1 MDTDCLNYRL
11 TDKERDEFEENGFI
25 VVEDVL
31 SPQMVKDLTKQV
43 DRVDTDYRNA
53 MGLGPCE
60 VLELID
66 FVGRDDLFLELLDWP
81 RTFPKVWE
89 ILGWN
94 LQLYTSH
101 MNITPPVPPESRGV
115 KKRLGWHIDTGNLDM
130 EPEIDPRPRISL
142 KVGYFL
148 TDTSELGRGNLWV
161 VPGSHQHNELEL
173 PPDAVSDPPNAV
185 GVQAEAGSALFFDR
199 RLCHAASPNHSDIT
213 RKMVFY
219 GYSYRW
225 LRQRDN
231 MTVDHVMHRCSPIR
245 QQLLGAPSLPA
256 SPFGNRGGD
265 AGSGFTSPN
274 LEAVPLRSW
283 IRDHLGEEA
292 VVP

>member
-1 MDTDCLNYRL
+1 MDMACLDYRL
-11 TDKERDEFEENGFI
+11 TDKERDEFEQNGFFL
-25 VVEDVL
+25 VEDVL
-31 SPQMVKDLTKQV
+31 SPEMVKDLTEQV

-53 MGLGPCE
+53 MGLSSCE

-89 ILGWN
+89 ILGWHI
-94 LQLYTSH
+94 QLYTSH
-101 MNITPPVPPESRGV
+101 IAFTPPVAPEQRGLRE
-115 KKRLGWHIDTGNLDM
+115 RLGWHQDTGNLDM
-130 EPEIDPRPRISL
+130 EPEIDPRPRVSL

-148 TDTSELGRGNLWV
+148 TDTTELGRGNLWV
-161 VPGSHQHNELEL
+161 VPGSHRHNELEL
-173 PPDAVSDPPNAV
+173 PPDGVSDPPHAV
-185 GVQAEAGSALFFDR
+185 GVQARAGSALFFDR
-199 RLCHAASPNHSDIT
+199 RLYHAPSPNLSDIT

-225 LRQRDN
+225 LRPRDN
-231 MTVDHVMHRCSPIR
+231 MTVDHVINRCSPIR
-245 QQLLGAPSLPA
+245 QQLLGAPIFPA
-256 SPFGNRGGD
+256 SAFGNRGGD